1 MMDNGISP
9 ADIAALTKTG
19 NDNEFGGGVG
29 WIILLFIFL
38 LAIGGGG
45 GFFGGGGAAEQATQA
60 DIQRGFD
67 TNTIVNK
74 LDSLGDGICSLGYEN
89 AQLSNNIQASV
100 AALGAQMQQC
110 CCETNRNIDAV
121 RYEAAKNTCDITSAI
136 HSEGEATR
144 ALITQNTMQELRDQL
159 QTAQFQLSQQAQ
171 NSTLISAL
179 RPFPIPSYNTCSPY
193 TASNG
198 FCCGCG
204 NV

>member
-1 MMDNGISP
+1 MMDNGSISP
-9 ADIAALTKTG
+9 ADIAALTKG
-19 NDNEFGGGVG
+19 DAGDGDMGGVG

-45 GFFGGGGAAEQATQA
+45 SGVFGGGDRATNA

-67 TNTIVNK
+67 TNSIMNK
-74 LDSLGDGICSLGYEN
+74 LSSIGDGICSLGYEN
-89 AQLSNNIQASV
+89 AQLSNGIQSSV
-100 AALGAQMQQC
+100 SALGAQMQQC

-136 HSEGEATR
+136 HAEGEATR

-171 NSTLISAL
+171 NSTLINAL
-179 RPFPIPSYNTCSPY
+179 RPFPIPAYNTCSPY

-198 FCCGCG
+198 FGCGCT

>member
-1 MMDNGISP
+1 MMDNGSISP
-9 ADIAALTKTG
+9 ADIAALTKG
-19 NDNEFGGGVG
+19 GAGDGDMGGVG

-45 GFFGGGGAAEQATQA
+45 SGVFGGGDRATNA

-67 TNTIVNK
+67 TNSIMNK
-74 LDSLGDGICSLGYEN
+74 LSSIGDGICSLGYEN
-89 AQLSNNIQASV
+89 AQLSNGIQSSV
-100 AALGAQMQQC
+100 STLGAQMQQC

-136 HSEGEATR
+136 HAEGEATR

-171 NSTLISAL
+171 NSTLINAL
-179 RPFPIPSYNTCSPY
+179 RPFPIPAYNTCSPY

-198 FCCGCG
+198 FGCGCT